1 MVRKLPDKL
10 ARKDSFGKDRKNEDE
25 EEDYGEEKDVKKTRN
40 VASLQH
46 TSEVGSFQNP
56 VAKDGKPRQLSKEGK
71 VAQISSA
78 KKNAVNTKS
87 TRALAMN
94 STSSF
99 AQSAKKGIANLKKA
113 PEPINAAS
121 LVDESVANIAKGP
134 KPRLKDPPNQTFA
147 AAAKPKSAVGKRKSV
162 DDLRIAQNKKKKLE
176 NMFDKIYQD
185 LVNATENESNEN
197 APKTIDELIKRAE
210 KIFVR
215 TPSDLVEDKPPTFKQ
230 TDAIKKV
237 VSYTD
242 HVASLNKNCGNEP
255 ISQCPIW
262 DIGQNTL
269 EILHGLQT
277 MNILLCDIIGGT
289 LATEHQDDADIY
301 KVLSIYLSTFEKVQT
316 INNCHVSLTCIF
328 CIADQTIN
336 LSRTHKIKLIL
347 IKISK

>member
-1 MVRKLPDKL
+1 M
-10 ARKDSFGKDRKNEDE
+10 
-25 EEDYGEEKDVKKTRN
+25 KKTWN

-162 DDLRIAQNKKKKLE
+162 DDLPIAQNKKKNL
-176 NMFDKIYQD
+176 
-185 LVNATENESNEN
+185 
-197 APKTIDELIKRAE
+197 KTCLTRFIK
-210 KIFVR
+210 
-215 TPSDLVEDKPPTFKQ
+215 T
-230 TDAIKKV
+230 
-237 VSYTD
+237 
-242 HVASLNKNCGNEP
+242 
-255 ISQCPIW
+255 W
-262 DIGQNTL
+262 
-269 EILHGLQT
+269 
-277 MNILLCDIIGGT
+277 
-289 LATEHQDDADIY
+289 
-301 KVLSIYLSTFEKVQT
+301 
-316 INNCHVSLTCIF
+316 
-328 CIADQTIN
+328 
-336 LSRTHKIKLIL
+336 
-347 IKISK
+347 